1 MIYCLFVTSTTNKT
15 PNKVKPTIEQV
26 LTNDNYSKQFVE
38 INEAFP
44 QIKANRMIKS
54 QMADI
59 IAEDIRNFVVTDGI
73 TYTFGFFPI
82 YPPEADEAPN
92 MHVNTLYYRLNW

>member
-1 MIYCLFVTSTTNKT
+1 MICCLFITTTLDKT

-26 LTNDNYSKQFVE
+26 LTDTNYSKEFVE

-44 QIKANRMIKS
+44 LIKARRIIKS
-54 QMADI
+54 KVSDI
-59 IAEDIRNFVVTDGI
+59 IAETVKDFHIVDGV

-82 YPPEADEAPN
+82 YPLGTDETPK
-92 MHVNTLYYRLNW
+92 MHVNTLYYQLE